1 MNRCGR
7 SAAFL
12 ALACLVTA
20 VAHSETMPAPAAGAV
35 PFNLNS
41 PQVQEEARK
50 LAEQPPVPPAPAHR
64 VVEDRSGRKQAGKA
78 SVYAPSFQG
87 KRMANGQRFDHG
99 GQAAASKTLPLGTVA
114 KVTNLKNGRTAVVTV
129 QDRGPYVDGRTVDL
143 TKATAEQIGLGDR
156 DGVAPVIVAP
166 IAVPQTDGTIKP
178 GSGALPGPASA
189 PSNR

>member
-1 MNRCGR
+1 MNKLNP
-7 SAAFL
+7 SKVFL
-12 ALACLVTA
+12 ALTCLMATA
-20 VAHSETMPAPAAGAV
+20 AHSETVPAPPAGAV

-50 LAEQPPVPPAPAHR
+50 LAAQPPVPPAPGRR

-78 SVYAPSFQG
+78 SVYASTFQG

-114 KVTNLKNGRTAVVTV
+114 KVTNLENGRTAVVTV

-143 TKATAEQIGLGDR
+143 TKSTAEQIGIGSR
-156 DGVAPVIVAP
+156 EGVAPVVVAP
-166 IAVPQTDGTIKP
+166 IAVPQADGTMKP

-189 PSNR
+189 GN